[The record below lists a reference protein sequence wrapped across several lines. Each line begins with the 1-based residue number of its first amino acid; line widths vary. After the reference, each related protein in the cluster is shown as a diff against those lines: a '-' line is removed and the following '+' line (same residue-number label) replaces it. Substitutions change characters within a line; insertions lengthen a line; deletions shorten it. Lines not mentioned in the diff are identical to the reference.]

1 MEKIKLKVD
10 NIEYGII
17 INGLVCL
24 RNKLLSENESTDAVD
39 ELLLKLIDGK

>member
-1 MEKIKLKVD
+1 MKKIKLKVD

-24 RNKLLSENESTDAVD
+24 RNKLLSENDDTGEVD
-39 ELLLKLIDGK
+39 ELSLEVN